1 LFGTTFGIGI
11 QNRAPKKG
19 ERPVTMHHGDI
30 VNLID
35 ITAADENQAANRI
48 QEFVA
53 SQGIDFIFDSSTRSL
68 KIQA

>member
-1 LFGTTFGIGI
+1 M
-11 QNRAPKKG
+11 
-19 ERPVTMHHGDI
+19 TMHHGDI